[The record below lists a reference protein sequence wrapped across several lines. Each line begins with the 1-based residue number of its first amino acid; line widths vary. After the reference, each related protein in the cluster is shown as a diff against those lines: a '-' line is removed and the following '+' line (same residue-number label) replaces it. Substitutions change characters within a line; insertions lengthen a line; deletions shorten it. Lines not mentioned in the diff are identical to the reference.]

1 VLRDGGT
8 DLSGGQRQRLAIA
21 RALLKDAPILVLDEA
36 VASVDPGTEDRIQRA
51 IASLAAARTV
61 IVIAHRISTVQAADR
76 IVVLGEGRV
85 AGVGTHDE
93 LVAACPEYAALAQE
107 QGAA

>member
-1 VLRDGGT
+1 
-8 DLSGGQRQRLAIA
+8 
-21 RALLKDAPILVLDEA
+21 
-36 VASVDPGTEDRIQRA
+36 
-51 IASLAAARTV
+51 
-61 IVIAHRISTVQAADR
+61 VQAADR